1 MTALQDTLQTDT
13 VVWLVNR
20 DEYRNEY
27 VTAWSGPAA
36 DPNTPIPPGPPVTNT
51 GDQQTSPWLC
61 EVVFNNGFT
70 SIDPGFYV
78 SKRSGN
84 EFLAWPVATSIT
96 QELISGLSAASGND
110 PMILE
115 KAAKWQ
121 LQINGLESFR
131 RTLLNQRQR
140 RKQLITAYRAQWALE
155 TQSQTELKAA
165 LQNAKLGQKVE
176 PPAETP

>member
-1 MTALQDTLQTDT
+1 MATQDTLQSDT

-27 VTAWSGPAA
+27 VTAWSGPTI
-36 DPNTPIPPGPPVTNT
+36 DPDDPPAPGPAVTNT
-51 GDQQTSPWLC
+51 GDQQVSPWLC

-78 SKRSGN
+78 NKNSGN
-84 EFLAWPVATSIT
+84 ELSAWPVATSIT
-96 QELISGLSAASGND
+96 QELIDGLSATAGSEA
-110 PMILE
+110 MVLE